1 MQLEDGNWT
10 YFEWKMDAHSA
21 SWVRNEHEMSA
32 EKAPQKMHGW
42 LLNRQQWK
50 ACATRRA
57 FRQMKACAM
66 ELTAYENNTFIYNL
80 GFGIRREN

>member
-21 SWVRNEHEMSA
+21 SWVRNEHEMST
-32 EKAPQKMHGW
+32 EKALPNAW
-42 LLNRQQWK
+42 LALDPP
-50 ACATRRA
+50 
-57 FRQMKACAM
+57 AM
-66 ELTAYENNTFIYNL
+66 ESLCHEAGISPAEGLQAELTAYENTAFIYNL